1 MNLIV
6 HDTSTEGAE
15 YADCIVFNLRKLQ
28 LKYNCAGCFGCWV
41 KTPGICVIKDDLQ
54 LAAPILGNT
63 ESFIIISNITYG
75 GYSSEV
81 KRFMDRSLGYIQP
94 YFTRRGNEM
103 HHVSRYT
110 SKLNL
115 IVIGYGAKSELEKTV
130 FGQLVAA
137 NALNMNADGLAYIV
151 EDEASAWR
159 MVEKLK
165 EEINV

>member
-6 HDTSTEGAE
+6 HDTSVDGLDD
-15 YADCIVFNLRKLQ
+15 ADHIVFNLRKLKF
-28 LKYNCAGCFGCWV
+28 KYNCIGCFGCWL

-54 LAAPILGNT
+54 FAAPILGKA
-63 ESFIIISNITYG
+63 ECFVIISKITYG
-75 GYSSEV
+75 GYSCDV

-110 SKLNL
+110 SRLDL
-115 IVIGYGAKSELEKTV
+115 IVIGYGAKNELEKTI

-137 NALNMNADGLAYIV
+137 NALNMNADGMAYIV
-151 EDEASAWR
+151 EDEDAAWL
-159 MVEKLK
+159 MLEKIK
-165 EEINV
+165 EGTRI

>member
-6 HDTSTEGAE
+6 HDTSTEELGD
-15 YADCIVFNLRKLQ
+15 ADFIIFNLRKLK
-28 LKYNCAGCFGCWV
+28 LKKNCTGCFGCWV

-54 LAAPILGNT
+54 PAAPILGKT

-75 GYSSEV
+75 GYSIDV

-103 HHVSRYT
+103 HHVSRYA
-110 SKLNL
+110 SRLNL

-159 MVEKLK
+159 MVKKIK
-165 EEINV
+165 EEISL

>member
-6 HDTSTEGAE
+6 HDTSTEELGD
-15 YADCIVFNLRKLQ
+15 ADYIIFNLKKLK
-28 LKYNCAGCFGCWV
+28 LKNNCNGCFGCWV
-41 KTPGICVIKDDLQ
+41 KSPGICVIKDDIQ
-54 LAAPILGNT
+54 LAAPMLGKTTN
-63 ESFIIISNITYG
+63 FIIISKINYG
-75 GYSSEV
+75 GYSSEL
-81 KRFMDRSLGYIQP
+81 KRFMDRSLGYIQL

-103 HHVSRYT
+103 HHVSRYA
-110 SKLNL
+110 SRLNL

-159 MVEKLK
+159 MVEKIK
-165 EEINV
+165 EEIYV